1 MRTNAI
7 LTGKRDSRRHS
18 TTNFGNNVLEAKTSG
33 EGFTFFKG
41 NKRTKFFGEKKQN
54 KTKNTMLLSGGGG
67 GLFLENKREN
77 EKLKSSLY

>member
-1 MRTNAI
+1 M

-18 TTNFGNNVLEAKTSG
+18 TTNFGNNVLVAKTSG
-33 EGFTFFKG
+33 EGFIFFKG

-67 GLFLENKREN
+67 SIFRA
-77 EKLKSSLY
+77 

>member
-1 MRTNAI
+1 M

-18 TTNFGNNVLEAKTSG
+18 TTNFGNNVLVAKTSG

-41 NKRTKFFGEKKQN
+41 NKRTKFFGEKKKQN

-67 GLFLENKREN
+67 SIFR
-77 EKLKSSLY
+77 

>member
-1 MRTNAI
+1 M

-18 TTNFGNNVLEAKTSG
+18 TTNFGNNVLVAKTSG

-54 KTKNTMLLSGGGG
+54 KTKNTMLLSGGGSI
-67 GLFLENKREN
+67 FRE
-77 EKLKSSLY
+77 

>member
-1 MRTNAI
+1 M
-7 LTGKRDSRRHS
+7 LTGKRYSRRHS
-18 TTNFGNNVLEAKTSG
+18 TTNFGNNVLVAKTSG

-67 GLFLENKREN
+67 SIFRE
-77 EKLKSSLY
+77 

>member
-1 MRTNAI
+1 MRTNAM

-18 TTNFGNNVLEAKTSG
+18 TTNFGNNVLVAKTSG

-41 NKRTKFFGEKKQN
+41 NKRTKFFGEKKQK
-54 KTKNTMLLSGGGG
+54 KTKNTMLLSGGG

>member
-18 TTNFGNNVLEAKTSG
+18 TTNFGNNVPVAKTSG

-41 NKRTKFFGEKKQN
+41 NKRTKFFGEKNKTKQN

-67 GLFLENKREN
+67 GGGGGGVYF
-77 EKLKSSLY
+77 

>member
-1 MRTNAI
+1 M

-18 TTNFGNNVLEAKTSG
+18 TTNFGNNVLVAKTSG

-67 GLFLENKREN
+67 LFLENKREN

>member
-1 MRTNAI
+1 M

-18 TTNFGNNVLEAKTSG
+18 TTNFGNNVLVAKTSG
-33 EGFTFFKG
+33 EGFSFFKG
-41 NKRTKFFGEKKQN
+41 NKRTKFFGEKKKN
-54 KTKNTMLLSGGGG
+54 KTKQKTPCCVRGGG

>member
-1 MRTNAI
+1 M

-18 TTNFGNNVLEAKTSG
+18 TTNFGNNVLVAKTSG
-33 EGFTFFKG
+33 EGFSFFKG
-41 NKRTKFFGEKKQN
+41 NKRTKFFGEKKKTKQN
-54 KTKNTMLLSGGGG
+54 KKHHVAFGGGG